1 MSQSSK
7 DTSNQNNI
15 DITSKESSDNSHS
28 KLVIKMILTLSI
40 IGIISGALLS
50 ELNGWA
56 APKIAKHRLEDTKK
70 AIFLVQPN
78 GNDYKKIESLNFEL
92 YKVTKNDS
100 LIGYALPYSGSGF
113 QGNIRLMVGL
123 DSRLEKITGMRV
135 LEQVETPGLGTKVT
149 EEPFTNQFIDIITD
163 PFLECIKNAKA
174 TKINEVEAITGAT
187 ISSKAVLRI
196 INSGLT
202 EVRSLKKEGKL

>member
-1 MSQSSK
+1 M
-7 DTSNQNNI
+7 
-15 DITSKESSDNSHS
+15 KESSENSHS
-28 KLVIKMILTLSI
+28 KLVVKMIFTLSI

-50 ELNGWA
+50 ELSAWA

-78 GNDYKKIESLNFEL
+78 GNSYKKIEPLDFEL
-92 YKVTKNDS
+92 YTVSKNDS

-123 DSRLEKITGMRV
+123 DSELKEIIGMRV

-149 EEPFTNQFIDIITD
+149 EEPFTNQFINLVAN
-163 PFLECIKNAKA
+163 PFIECIKGAKA
-174 TKINEVEAITGAT
+174 TNNNEVEAITGAT

>member
-1 MSQSSK
+1 M
-7 DTSNQNNI
+7 
-15 DITSKESSDNSHS
+15 
-28 KLVIKMILTLSI
+28 KLVIKMIFTLSI

-50 ELNGWA
+50 ELSGWA
-56 APKIAKHRLEDTKK
+56 EPKIAKHRLEDTKK

-78 GNDYKKIESLNFEL
+78 GNNYKKIESLEFEL
-92 YKVTKNDS
+92 YTVSIDDS

-113 QGNIRLMVGL
+113 QGNIRLIIGL
-123 DSRLEKITGMRV
+123 DNELQKITGMRV

-149 EEPFTNQFIDIITD
+149 EEPFTKQFKNIITN
-163 PFLECIKNAKA
+163 PFLKCIKGAKA
-174 TKINEVEAITGAT
+174 TKANEVEAVTGAT

-202 EVRSLKKEGKL
+202 EVRSLKEEGKL